1 MAESRPS
8 TVSPWNFNAP
18 RHISSAP
25 PRIRGEPDVRS
36 LFSKLQQHAD
46 EAASGCLN
54 MQEVATAGELLG
66 IDRTRLL
73 RLLYTPGTS
82 ASAQGTIDEA
92 LFTTAVSKAFDFNVM
107 RREAPTNMPVAVA
120 SAFKVESEFLSKL
133 ADVKQT
139 LRFPPNAPVGQTIAK
154 ACQLMGLPYE
164 EGLMQ
169 VKVVNELH
177 TLALKIN
184 FIKAKVLPRDGM
196 HDHAMPMAAVASANA
211 KLGLEASG
219 PLSEQMDAVIK
230 LYKQRLQPPWEPMS
244 I

>member
-1 MAESRPS
+1 M
-8 TVSPWNFNAP
+8 
-18 RHISSAP
+18 
-25 PRIRGEPDVRS
+25 RS

-139 LRFPPNAPVGQTIAK
+139 LRFPPNAPVGQCPIDPMPPHVGAGPHPHHHHRLSARLQVGQTIAK

-169 VKVVNELH
+169 VIAAPA
-177 TLALKIN
+177 LAHVPKSSGLRTQGSRLR
-184 FIKAKVLPRDGM
+184 AQG
-196 HDHAMPMAAVASANA
+196 SG
-211 KLGLEASG
+211 LGTE
-219 PLSEQMDAVIK
+219 
-230 LYKQRLQPPWEPMS
+230 W
-244 I
+244 